1 MHEHND
7 SKNKVLCWIKLV
19 ALVILL
25 VAKTQEIVD
34 LFKTR

>member
-1 MHEHND
+1 MDEH
-7 SKNKVLCWIKLV
+7 SGGKNKVLCWIKLI
-19 ALVILL
+19 ALIVLL